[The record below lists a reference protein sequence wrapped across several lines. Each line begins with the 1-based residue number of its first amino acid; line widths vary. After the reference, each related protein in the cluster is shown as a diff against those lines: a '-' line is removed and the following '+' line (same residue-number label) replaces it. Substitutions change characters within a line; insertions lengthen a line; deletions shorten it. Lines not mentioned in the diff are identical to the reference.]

1 MFALANAVT
10 AWAEGSGAIAD
21 LTGYNVNESSLLKD
35 HGFVVGG
42 WANAGITYNTAD
54 SQDGFNGPVTFN
66 DRDSEFQ
73 LNQLNLFIQ
82 RAVATEGSSWDFGG
96 RFDVLFGT
104 DAIFTQAFG
113 VPAF

>member
-1 MFALANAVT
+1 MKNSTKKTYLIKTATAAGAMFALANAVT

-73 LNQLNLFIQ
+73 LNQ
-82 RAVATEGSSWDFGG
+82 
-96 RFDVLFGT
+96 
-104 DAIFTQAFG
+104 
-113 VPAF
+113 